1 MKINEHPCIHSLISE
16 MNNEIKC
23 NIEGYVYDYPD
34 RNKPFESNKEDKQEI
49 KLRGDIIIKKIT
61 TMEGLGGCL

>member
-1 MKINEHPCIHSLISE
+1 